1 MRLEWKYTLLI
12 NVFIL
17 LTMSAYFWFNDRM
30 LEKEIANAVI
40 RDHSR
45 GASMR
50 DIASDIQRRIAGKED
65 ANELTRIIRS
75 LSLHKMGW
83 DIVDIVITDY
93 NGVIISTLTGY
104 DIYDQLSDEEIKR
117 IASGQMRIRYPPEGY
132 HGRWVIEFILP
143 YVISYE
149 PEENPKLGG
158 LKIIFSTQEVV
169 GYIRQIRLKNLFYTA
184 LVTVALTIFINPVT
198 SYLIVRRIER
208 LIETTT
214 AAQSGDFA
222 VRIRDRSRD
231 EIGRLS
237 RSINRMIEHIS
248 SEHDKRLKS
257 LGNLAAG
264 VAHEI
269 RNPLNSMAITIQY
282 LKDIIGE
289 VSEDKSKDQSLK
301 TDAQECLDIMSY
313 QVKELDRIV
322 EEFLQLSRPMSI
334 NLKITNLNDFIKNFV
349 PNFSSNFEVNGIKLI
364 CSYSSNPVFIRIDKD
379 KFGQAISNIVI
390 NAVQAMPNGGELYIT
405 IREDSEANKA
415 VIEIRDT
422 GIGISQ
428 ENIDRL
434 FEPYFTTKPDGLG
447 LGLAITHRIIEA
459 HNGEIKVNSEEGQ
472 GSTFRI
478 LLPVVDILHERI
490 GSFGGGIE

>member
-30 LEKEIANAVI
+30 LEKELANAVI

-65 ANELTRIIRS
+65 ATELTRIIRN

-83 DIVDIVITDY
+83 DIVDIIVTDS

-117 IASGQMRIRYPPEGY
+117 IASGQMRIRYPPKGY
-132 HGRWVIEFILP
+132 HGRWVVEFILP

-149 PEENPKLGG
+149 SDENPKLGG

-169 GYIRQIRLKNLFYTA
+169 NYIHKLRLKNLFYTA

-198 SYLIVRRIER
+198 SYLIVRRLER
-208 LIETTT
+208 LIETLT
-214 AAQSGDFA
+214 AAQSGDLA
-222 VRIRDRSRD
+222 VRARDKSRD

-248 SEHDKRLKS
+248 SEHDKRVKS

-282 LKDIIGE
+282 LKDIIAE
-289 VSEDKSKDQSLK
+289 ISDDKSKDQNLK

-334 NLKITNLNDFIKNFV
+334 NFKITNLNDFISNFI
-349 PNFSSNFEVNGIKLI
+349 PNFSSTFEVNNIKLI
-364 CSYSSNPVFIRIDKD
+364 CSYSNNPVFAKIDRD
-379 KFGQAISNIVI
+379 KLGQAISNIVI
-390 NAVQAMPNGGELYIT
+390 NAVQAMPKGGELYISV
-405 IREDSEANKA
+405 RENSETNKA
-415 VIEIRDT
+415 MIEIKDT
-422 GIGISQ
+422 GIGISH

-447 LGLAITHRIIEA
+447 LGLAITHRIVEA
-459 HNGEIKVNSEEGQ
+459 HGGEIKVNSEEGQ
-472 GSTFRI
+472 GATFSI
-478 LLPVVDILHERI
+478 SLPLVDILHEAI
-490 GSFGGGIE
+490 

>member
-1 MRLEWKYTLLI
+1 
-12 NVFIL
+12 
-17 LTMSAYFWFNDRM
+17 MSAYFWFNDRM
-30 LEKEIANAVI
+30 LEKELANAVI

-65 ANELTRIIRS
+65 ATELTRIIRN

-83 DIVDIVITDY
+83 DIVDIIVTDS

-117 IASGQMRIRYPPEGY
+117 IASGQMRIRYPPKGY

-149 PEENPKLGG
+149 PDENPKLGG

-169 GYIRQIRLKNLFYTA
+169 NYIHKLRLKNLFYTA

-198 SYLIVRRIER
+198 SYLIVRRLER
-208 LIETTT
+208 LIETLT
-214 AAQSGDFA
+214 AAQSGDLA
-222 VRIRDRSRD
+222 VRARDKSRD

-248 SEHDKRLKS
+248 SEHDKRVKS

-282 LKDIIGE
+282 LKDVIAEI
-289 VSEDKSKDQSLK
+289 SDDKSKDQNLK

-334 NLKITNLNDFIKNFV
+334 NFKITNLNDFISNFI
-349 PNFSSNFEVNGIKLI
+349 PNFSSTFEVNNIKLI
-364 CSYSSNPVFIRIDKD
+364 CSYSNNPVFAKIDRD
-379 KFGQAISNIVI
+379 KLGQAISNIVI
-390 NAVQAMPNGGELYIT
+390 NAVQAMPKGGELYISV
-405 IREDSEANKA
+405 RENSETNKA
-415 VIEIRDT
+415 MIEIKDT
-422 GIGISQ
+422 GVGISQ

-447 LGLAITHRIIEA
+447 LGLAITHRIVEA
-459 HNGEIKVNSEEGQ
+459 HGGEIKVNSEEGQ
-472 GSTFRI
+472 GATFSI
-478 LLPVVDILHERI
+478 SLPLVDILHEAI
-490 GSFGGGIE
+490 